1 MCTQQDP
8 DTVMVCDVAIA
19 DVRGALDGLSA
30 TFTHV
35 DYQGTLVH
43 SGDPAAREEFRQRVN
58 TALAAHGGR
67 LADDG

>member
-1 MCTQQDP
+1 MCTQTDA

-19 DVRGALDGLSA
+19 DVRGALTGLPA

-35 DYQGTLVH
+35 DFEGTLVR
-43 SGDPAAREEFRQRVN
+43 SGDPAARDEFRRRMN
-58 TALAAHGGR
+58 AALAPHGGR